1 MVSKFFLPEENLSR
15 LRVRCLG
22 CIFVDLVMSYKHLK
36 LKNKF
41 KKLVS
46 FVLKDILISSNG

>member
-1 MVSKFFLPEENLSR
+1 MVSKFFLPGENLSR

>member
-1 MVSKFFLPEENLSR
+1 MVSKFFLPRENLSR
-15 LRVRCLG
+15 LRVHCLG
-22 CIFVDLVMSYKHLK
+22 CILVDLVMRYKHLK